1 MSGETS
7 NGVDGF
13 SIGVGKIR
21 SLRVIAGVNLLAY
34 VVLLT
39 AFLFLE
45 RLFYFGLFLVHLGV
59 LYSIVG
65 IICSYRL
72 RQHRKWP
79 WYLAITMWIGEG
91 VYTSWVAYVNSTQ
104 FSNTSQSVLMFLLIA
119 LFRLV
124 SIAYFLTSKIRKNFK
139 VGQHIVDDDL

>member
-1 MSGETS
+1 M
-7 NGVDGF
+7 GVDGL
-13 SIGVGKIR
+13 STETEKTRGVRI
-21 SLRVIAGVNLLAY
+21 IAAVNFLAY

-39 AFLFLE
+39 AFFFLE

-72 RQHRKWP
+72 RQHMKWP

-91 VYTSWVAYVNSTQ
+91 VYASWVAYVNSTQ
-104 FSNTSQSVLMFLLIA
+104 FSNTPQSVLMFLLIA
-119 LFRLV
+119 LFRFV
-124 SIAYFLTSKIRKNFK
+124 SIAYFLTSNIRKNFE